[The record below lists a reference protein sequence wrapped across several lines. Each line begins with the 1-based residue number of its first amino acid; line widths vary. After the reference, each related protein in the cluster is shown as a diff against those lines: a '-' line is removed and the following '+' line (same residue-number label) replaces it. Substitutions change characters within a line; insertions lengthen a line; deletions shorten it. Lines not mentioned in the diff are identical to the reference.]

1 VPTNP
6 DLVIA
11 AFSYSAP
18 AAPTP
23 VFGNFPAGKQI
34 LTLAGVSDPASGING
49 DLWFA
54 GLLNGLPAWSTNGSL
69 VAGAGNVIA
78 SSNGTAWTVTHAST
92 YSATKT
98 SEALTPDGLTS
109 WTVTTGTG
117 SPTLVAKA
125 LDAPASVQAG
135 GQPSAPSAPAVV
147 LGSNPYVASARA
159 NRTIGTGDSAV
170 TYTSRDTGNPA
181 VAITVAQ
188 PDAAAAAATTV
199 SVSGFDI
206 TVQSGAKA
214 RMITAGGYLGAG
226 KVLEWT
232 YFEGGKRW
240 SNAGTKEAG
249 DPLIILQDEG
259 FWYCLATLGGVTV
272 YEATTNEYPQTT
284 WPDDAGLTWAAVD
297 LGQAEVTFTAG
308 ASSAN
313 QAVAAVAA
321 SVAASALVT
330 AAAGGD
336 GSGVIA
342 TSLGSALTGGAGPY
356 NPVAIQG

>member
-1 VPTNP
+1 MPTNP

-18 AAPTP
+18 AAPVP

-69 VAGAGNVIA
+69 VAGAGNVIVTY
-78 SSNGTAWTVTHAST
+78 NGTAWTVTHAST

-98 SEALTPDGLTS
+98 SAALTPDGLTS
-109 WTVTTGTG
+109 WTVGTGTG
-117 SPTLVAKA
+117 SPTLTAKA
-125 LDAPASVQAG
+125 LVAPAAVQAG
-135 GQPSAPSAPAVV
+135 GQPSAPSAPSVV
-147 LGSNPYVASARA
+147 LGTNPYVASARA
-159 NRTIGTGDSAV
+159 SVTIGTGNSAV

-181 VAITVAQ
+181 FAIGVAQ
-188 PDAAAAAATTV
+188 PAAAAAAATTV
-199 SVSGFDI
+199 SVSALDI
-206 TVQSGAKA
+206 TVQSATKA

-226 KVLEWT
+226 KVLEWNGT
-232 YFEGGKRW
+232 EGYKSW
-240 SNAGTKEAG
+240 SNLGTKEAG
-249 DPLIILQDEG
+249 DPLIFLGENEG
-259 FWYCLATLGGVTV
+259 VWYCLATLGGVTV
-272 YEATTNEYPQTT
+272 YEASTTSMTT

-297 LGQAEVTFTAG
+297 LGQTEVTFTAG

-336 GSGVIA
+336 GTGVIA
-342 TSLGSALTGGAGPY
+342 TSMGVALTGGAGPY